1 MFAGHI
7 GAALAIGRFERRVN
21 VGAFVIA
28 ALLLDLLLWIFVLLG
43 LESVTISADF
53 AATHH
58 LEFIFPYSHGFL
70 MSIAWSVLAA
80 AAAVPW
86 YPPLKEARFRAAML
100 IAAAVFSHWV
110 LDALVHVPELPLA
123 GEGSLKVG
131 LGLWRAMAVALVV
144 ESLFVAIGL
153 FLFLQGSSLLPA
165 RKIWL
170 ALLAILVLSF
180 TVVGMTTAPPP
191 PSARAL
197 AASSLVTI
205 TVVCALFGW
214 LSKLP
219 NER

>member
-80 AAAVPW
+80 AAAVLW

-170 ALLAILVLSF
+170 AGNSGALLHGGWDDDRTASTVGPSLGSQF
-180 TVVGMTTAPPP
+180 TRHNYGGLRSLWVAQQAP
-191 PSARAL
+191 
-197 AASSLVTI
+197 
-205 TVVCALFGW
+205 
-214 LSKLP
+214 K
-219 NER
+219 